1 MNNQSGRKVLKGAAW
16 MGAGRIVVNL
26 SGFISTIVLARLLSP
41 DDFGLV
47 AIAMAAA
54 AVVGSVSELSLTQ
67 ALVQFDDPED
77 DDYHSAWT
85 LNLLR
90 ACAISAILMAIA
102 WPMAAAYSEPR
113 LIPIF
118 AVVAFTAAARAL
130 ENPRIV
136 VFRRALDFRP
146 DFEFDVVEK
155 IVSLVV
161 AVAIAFVL
169 RSYWALIFG
178 AAAATLA
185 RVALTYI
192 KMPYRPRFHLSRWR
206 ALMSFSIWLT
216 FSEIVKTISLRAV
229 PLVVGAFLPTVAVGQ
244 FSVGERVASMPV
256 RESIGAL
263 QATLFPAFSRMADDL
278 GRMRAAYVRAQ
289 AMTSLAAL
297 PFGFG
302 LAAVAQPVV
311 LIVLGAKWLPA
322 VPVLQAVAIA
332 SSVQA
337 IQNAL
342 PLAMAT
348 GRTNEILWRNVRS
361 FLIQMPLLVLGLA
374 VGRGS
379 ALGGLEG
386 LSIALVASAIANSAI
401 NMAMVRKLVAS
412 PFSEQISLAARPFLA
427 SVVMAALVLLL
438 VGMFPAAGTDL
449 PSILTLA
456 AIIAAGI
463 AAYAASLFA
472 LHAMFGGPASSER
485 ELAGLALAGLARV
498 KPRARTGTNPT
509 RRIR

>member
-1 MNNQSGRKVLKGAAW
+1 
-16 MGAGRIVVNL
+16 
-26 SGFISTIVLARLLSP
+26 
-41 DDFGLV
+41 
-47 AIAMAAA
+47 
-54 AVVGSVSELSLTQ
+54 
-67 ALVQFDDPED
+67 
-77 DDYHSAWT
+77 
-85 LNLLR
+85 
-90 ACAISAILMAIA
+90 
-102 WPMAAAYSEPR
+102 
-113 LIPIF
+113 
-118 AVVAFTAAARAL
+118 
-130 ENPRIV
+130 
-136 VFRRALDFRP
+136 
-146 DFEFDVVEK
+146 
-155 IVSLVV
+155 
-161 AVAIAFVL
+161 
-169 RSYWALIFG
+169 
-178 AAAATLA
+178 
-185 RVALTYI
+185 
-192 KMPYRPRFHLSRWR
+192 
-206 ALMSFSIWLT
+206 
-216 FSEIVKTISLRAV
+216 
-229 PLVVGAFLPTVAVGQ
+229 
-244 FSVGERVASMPV
+244 V

-438 VGMFPAAGTDL
+438 VGMFPAAGTNL